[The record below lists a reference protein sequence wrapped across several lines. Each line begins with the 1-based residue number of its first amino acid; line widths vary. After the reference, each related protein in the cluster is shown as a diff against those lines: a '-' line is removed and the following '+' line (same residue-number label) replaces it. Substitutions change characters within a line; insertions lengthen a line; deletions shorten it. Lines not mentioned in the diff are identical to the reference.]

1 MNNIFKGKQL
11 LQLIR
16 ANFSELMRE
25 PAVLFWGIIFPILMS
40 IGLGA
45 AFSTKQDVI
54 RKVGIIRNNNSISS
68 DSSTI
73 NNFLYRNAAKEYH
86 ENEKITYYS
95 YKIKSEKLG
104 NSIFLFQEINWKDA
118 IVALKRG
125 RINVVME
132 EKNNKISYSF
142 DPSNPDAQLTYIK
155 LTKFFPEKTAYIS
168 EEKTDNVKLLTLEG
182 TRYID
187 FLIPG
192 LLAMGVMMSS
202 MWGISYTII
211 EKRSKKLLRRMVSTP
226 MKKSYFLISIITV
239 RFTMN
244 FIEAALLYLF
254 AHIAFGIHIQGSLPA
269 LITVFLAGNIA
280 FSGLAVFISSNTSKT
295 EIGNALINVVVMPM
309 MILSGIF
316 FSYHNFPDWFIPVI
330 QKFPL
335 TIMAD
340 DIRSIFIEGAGF
352 AEIFTHSL
360 ILSITGMLFFITGVK
375 FFKWY

>member
-11 LQLIR
+11 LMLIG
-16 ANFSELMRE
+16 ANFRELMRE

-45 AFSTKQDVI
+45 AFSAKQDVI
-54 RKVGIIRNNNSISS
+54 RKVGIINSNNSLSN

-73 NNFLYRNAAKEYH
+73 KKFLLLYTTKEYH
-86 ENEKITYYS
+86 ANENITYYS
-95 YKIKSEKLG
+95 YKIKNEKLG
-104 NSIFLFQEINWKDA
+104 NSIFLFQETNWKDA

-132 EKNNKISYSF
+132 EKNNGILYSF

-155 LTKFFPEKTAYIS
+155 LTKFFPAQSYIS
-168 EEKTDNVKLLTLEG
+168 EENTDNIKLLTLEG

-211 EKRSKKLLRRMVSTP
+211 ERRSKKLLRRLVSTP

-239 RFTMN
+239 RFAMN
-244 FIEAALLYLF
+244 FIEAALLFLF
-254 AHIAFGIHIQGSLPA
+254 AHIAFGIHIQGNIPA

-316 FSYHNFPDWFIPVI
+316 FSYHNFPDWFIPII

-352 AEIFTHSL
+352 AEIFIHSL
-360 ILSITGMLFFITGVK
+360 LLSITGILFFITGVK